1 MKRPIVLATAL
12 ASGLVL
18 AACSGAPAPT
28 ETGAASAPESAP
40 ASAPESAPDS
50 GAASVPESAPASAGA
65 EDGLVVSTPPGTG
78 PVDNVNWNLGD
89 GEPLSLDPNLTWNGS
104 QNFVGINLCE
114 SLLTIAADGSIQ
126 PGLATE
132 VVQQDPTTLVAT
144 LRSDATFWDGTPVTA
159 ADAAFSLDRARTD
172 PTSQYAGDLASVA
185 SITATDDVTLTI
197 TLSKPD
203 VLVRS
208 NLATSASAVVS
219 KAFFDANKDTFG
231 KPGGQVMCSGP
242 YKLDSW
248 TAGKDIVISVN
259 PTWWGKGEGK
269 QLTQKITYT
278 FVTDPAAAVAGMK
291 SGAIDGAFLLTP
303 SAIPP
308 LQQATNGAVGFGR
321 GTAFQAW
328 VPIVGS
334 GGPLANPKLR
344 EALAKALD
352 YPSIIKNDTA
362 GAGSPAKALATPG
375 SWGYAVDAY
384 QAAWDALPTP
394 AQDLEAAKQLVAE
407 SGVENPRLVIAAFS
421 ELPDSVNSALVLQ
434 SAANAVGFDASVE
447 KVGFDFAAT
456 LFSGEK
462 KPDIDIFATNYLSLV
477 TDPLSIYSQVGLPEG
492 AANWGGYDNPQVA
505 ELLTKALGT
514 TDEAERAKLVIE
526 AQAIMV
532 QEFAW
537 IPTATSPNA
546 FFLSNDV
553 TGAVVSAPAHLWSP
567 WATQLGAP

>member
-12 ASGLVL
+12 ASGFVL

-28 ETGAASAPESAP
+28 E
-40 ASAPESAPDS
+40 S
-50 GAASVPESAPASAGA
+50 GAASDPAPAASGSSAASTDASAGA
-65 EDGLVVSTPPGTG
+65 ANGLVVSTPPGTG
-78 PVDNVNWNLGD
+78 PLENVNFNLGD
-89 GEPLSLDPNLTWNGS
+89 GEPLSIDPNLTWSGS

-114 SLLTIAADGSIQ
+114 SLLTIAPDGTIQ

-132 VVQQDPTTLVAT
+132 VVQQDDTTLVAT

-172 PTSQYAGDLASVA
+172 PTSQYAGDLASISSV
-185 SITATDDVTLTI
+185 TATDDSTLTI

-219 KAFFDANKDTFG
+219 KAFFEANTDTFA
-231 KPGGQVMCSGP
+231 KPGGQIMCSGP

-248 TAGKDIVISVN
+248 TPGKDIVISVN

-278 FVTDPAAAVAGMK
+278 FITDPSAAVAGMK
-291 SGAIDGAFLLTP
+291 SGAIDGAFMLPP

-308 LQQATNGAVGFGR
+308 LKQATNGAVGFGL

-334 GGPLANPKLR
+334 GGPLADPKLR

-375 SWGYAVDAY
+375 SWGYEVDTY
-384 QAAWDALPTP
+384 SAAWDQLPTP

-407 SGVENPRLVIAAFS
+407 SGVSNPRLVIAAFS
-421 ELPDSVNSALVLQ
+421 ELPDSVNGALVLQ
-434 SAANAVGFDASVE
+434 SAANAVGFDASI
-447 KVGFDFAAT
+447 KKIGFDYANT
-456 LFSGEK
+456 LFSGAE
-462 KPDIDIFATNYLSLV
+462 KPDIDIFQTNYLSLV
-477 TDPLSIYSQVGLPEG
+477 TDPLSIYSQVGLPKG

-505 ELLTKALGT
+505 ELLNQALGT

-526 AQAIMV
+526 AQTIMT
-532 QEFAW
+532 QDYAW
-537 IPTATSPNA
+537 IPTTTSPNA
-546 FFLSNDV
+546 FFFTSNV
-553 TGAVVSAPAHLWSP
+553 TGAVVSSPAHIWSP
-567 WATQLGAP
+567 WANQLGAP

>member
-12 ASGLVL
+12 ASGFVL

-28 ETGAASAPESAP
+28 E
-40 ASAPESAPDS
+40 S
-50 GAASVPESAPASAGA
+50 GAASDPAPAASGPSAA
-65 EDGLVVSTPPGTG
+65 TAAAPADSEDGLVVSMPPGTG
-78 PVDNVNWNLGD
+78 PVENVNWNLGD
-89 GEPLSLDPNLTWNGS
+89 GEPLSLDPSLTWSGS
-104 QNFVGINLCE
+104 QNFVGVNLCE
-114 SLLTIAADGSIQ
+114 SLLTIAADGTIQ

-172 PTSQYAGDLASVA
+172 PTSQYAGDLASISSVA
-185 SITATDDVTLTI
+185 ATDDSTLTI

-203 VLVRS
+203 VLVKS

-219 KAFFDANKDTFG
+219 KAFFEANTDTFG

-248 TAGKDIVISVN
+248 TPGKDIVISVN

-269 QLTQKITYT
+269 QLAQKITYT
-278 FVTDPAAAVAGMK
+278 FVTDPSAAVAGMK
-291 SGAIDGAFLLTP
+291 SGAIDGVFLLPP

-334 GGPLANPKLR
+334 GGPLADPKLR

-352 YPSIIKNDTA
+352 YASIIKNDTA

-375 SWGYAVDAY
+375 SWGYAVDTY
-384 QAAWDALPTP
+384 RAAWDQLPTP
-394 AQDLEAAKQLVAE
+394 AQDIEAAKQLVAE
-407 SGVENPRLVIAAFS
+407 SGVSNPRLVIAAFS
-421 ELPDSVNSALVLQ
+421 ELPDSVNGALVLQ
-434 SAANAVGFDASVE
+434 SAANAVGFDASI
-447 KVGFDFAAT
+447 KKIGFDYVNT
-456 LFSGEK
+456 LYSGAE
-462 KPDIDIFATNYLSLV
+462 KPDIDIFQTNYLSLV

-505 ELLTKALGT
+505 ELLTQALGA

-526 AQAIMV
+526 AQTIMT
-532 QEFAW
+532 QDHAW
-537 IPTATSPNA
+537 IPTTTSPNA
-546 FFLSNDV
+546 FFLSNEM
-553 TGAVVSAPAHLWSP
+553 TGAIVTAPAHLWSP
-567 WATQLGAP
+567 WAVQLGAS

>member
-1 MKRPIVLATAL
+1 MKRPLVLVAAL

-18 AACSGAPAPT
+18 AACTGAPAP
-28 ETGAASAPESAP
+28 S
-40 ASAPESAPDS
+40 DS
-50 GAASVPESAPASAGA
+50 GAASGSATAPSGSSSASPGA
-65 EDGLVVSTPPGTG
+65 DDGLVVSTPPGAG
-78 PVDNVNWNLGD
+78 PVDNVTWNLGD
-89 GEPLSLDPNLTWNGS
+89 GEPLSIDPNLTWSGS
-104 QNFVGINLCE
+104 QNFVGTNLCE
-114 SLLTIAADGSIQ
+114 SLLTIAADGTIQ
-126 PGLATE
+126 PGLATD

-144 LRSDATFWDGTPVTA
+144 LRPDATFWDGTPVTA

-172 PTSQYAGDLASVA
+172 PTSQYAGDLASIASVA
-185 SITATDDVTLTI
+185 ATDTSTLTI

-219 KAFFDANKDTFG
+219 KAFFEANADTFG
-231 KPGGQVMCSGP
+231 TPGGQVMCSGP

-248 TAGKDIVISVN
+248 TPGKDIVISVN

-269 QLTQKITYT
+269 QLTQQITYT

-291 SGAIDGAFLLTP
+291 SGEINGAFLLPP

-375 SWGYAVDAY
+375 SWGYEVETY
-384 QAAWDALPTP
+384 SAAWDQLPTP

-407 SGVENPRLVIAAFS
+407 SGVSKPRLVIAAFS

-434 SAANAVGFDASVE
+434 SAANSIGFDATI
-447 KVGFDFAAT
+447 KKIGFDYANT

-462 KPDIDIFATNYLSLV
+462 KPDIDIFQTNYLSLV
-477 TDPLSIYSQVGLPEG
+477 TDPLSIYSQVGLPKG

-505 ELLTKALGT
+505 EVLTKALGT
-514 TDEAERAKLVIE
+514 IDEAERAKLVIE
-526 AQAIMV
+526 AQTIMT
-532 QEFAW
+532 QDFAW
-537 IPTATSPNA
+537 IPTTTSPNA
-546 FFLSNDV
+546 YFLSSNI
-553 TGAVVSAPAHLWSP
+553 TGALVTAPAHIWSP

>member
-1 MKRPIVLATAL
+1 MKRPIILVTAL
-12 ASGLVL
+12 ASGFVL
-18 AACSGAPAPT
+18 AACGGAPAPSEPT
-28 ETGAASAPESAP
+28 AAAPGPSAASSAASAAPAESA
-40 ASAPESAPDS
+40 DS
-50 GAASVPESAPASAGA
+50 
-65 EDGLVVSTPPGTG
+65 LVIDTPPGTG
-78 PVDNVNWNLGD
+78 PVQNVNWNLGD
-89 GEPLSLDPNLTWNGS
+89 GEPLSIDPTLTWSGS

-132 VVQQDPTTLVAT
+132 VVQQDPTTVVAT
-144 LRSDATFWDGTPVTA
+144 LRTDATFWDGTPVTA

-172 PTSQYAGDLASVA
+172 PTSQYAGDLASIA
-185 SITATDDVTLTI
+185 SVTATDDTTLTI

-219 KAFFDANKDTFG
+219 KAFFEANKDTFG
-231 KPGGQVMCSGP
+231 KPGGPLMCSGP

-248 TAGKDIVISVN
+248 TPGKSIVISAN
-259 PTWWGKGEGK
+259 PAWWGKGEGK
-269 QLTQKITYT
+269 QLAKQITYS
-278 FVTDPAAAVAGMK
+278 FVTDPSAAVAGMK
-291 SGAIDGAFLLTP
+291 SGAIDGAFLLPP

-328 VPIVGS
+328 VPIIGS
-334 GGPLANPKLR
+334 GGPLENPKLR

-384 QAAWDALPTP
+384 SAAWDALPTP
-394 AQDLEAAKQLVAE
+394 AQDIEAAKQLVAE
-407 SGVENPRLVIAAFS
+407 SGVANPRLVIAAFS

-434 SAANAVGFDASVE
+434 SAANAVGFDASI
-447 KVGFDFAAT
+447 KKIGFDYANT
-456 LFSGEK
+456 LFSGAE
-462 KPDIDIFATNYLSLV
+462 KPDIDIFQTNYLSLV
-477 TDPLSIYSQVGLPEG
+477 TDPLSIYSQVGLPKG

-514 TDEAERAKLVIE
+514 TDEAERAQIVIE
-526 AQAIMV
+526 AQTIMSK
-532 QEFAW
+532 EYAW
-537 IPTATSPNA
+537 IPTTTSPNG
-546 FFLSNDV
+546 FFLSNSI
-553 TGAVVSAPAHLWSP
+553 TGAVVTAPANLWSP